1 MKAIRYT
8 LYAIAGLVVLLV
20 LGGAIFAM
28 TFDPNR
34 YKGQIETLVK
44 DKTGRTLKLS
54 GDLQLAFW
62 PALGAKVNG
71 VSLSERASDQQFLA
85 LDSAHASVALLPLL
99 HGQAIVDGIRV
110 SGLKATIVKE
120 KDGRF
125 NFSDLMEPQPAAGA
139 KPQDKQESKQQAQ
152 KKAEERKD
160 TGGQAVAFDIGSIQI
175 DRSAVTYID
184 KESGQELAVSDLKL
198 STGKIAEKADGK
210 LELKASVKGKNP
222 DLDVKLDVGGG
233 YKFDLAAKS
242 FAVSKLDAKLTGA
255 AAGITNLSVSA
266 KGDVAAN
273 PDKNEYKVNG
283 LALDVKGVQD
293 KQNLEAHIA
302 APELLIAAD
311 KAKGAAVTA
320 DLKMKE
326 AAREIQAQL
335 KLSGV
340 EGSAK
345 ALTIPQ
351 LAADL
356 TMNDPSLPQKNV
368 KIPITGSL
376 KADLEKQTAN
386 ADLSAKFDE
395 SNIQAKLGLVKF
407 SPPAYQFDVNVDKLN
422 LDRYTKQPEKKP
434 VSAPTEE
441 GKAPAPASQP
451 APTAQKKDED
461 TPLDLSFLKGLN
473 ANGRLQVGSLQ
484 ANGLKLANVKAE
496 VHAANGKLDV
506 APHSANLYDGSMSG
520 TVTATADGRVA
531 VKETLT
537 GVSVGPLLRDVA
549 QKDILEGH
557 GTVALDVNAAGK
569 TVNTMKKALAGTA
582 RVQLKDGAIKGINLA
597 EVFRKAKTALSS
609 QEARAEARQT
619 QQTDFSEMTASFVIK
634 NGVAHNEDLD
644 MKAPLF
650 RISGKGD
657 VDIGNSAIDYVTNAT
672 VVATT
677 KGQGGDDLAQLSG
690 LTVPVHLVGPFDAMK
705 YKVDYAAAATNLA
718 KSRVGE
724 RIKERFGER
733 LGIGGKPPAEGQA
746 GQSGQSGQG
755 SSGDSRLDKLKG
767 LLGR

>member
-34 YKGQIETLVK
+34 YKGQIETIVK
-44 DKTGRTLKLS
+44 EKTGRTLSLKGNLE
-54 GDLQLAFW
+54 LAFW

-71 VSLSERASDQQFLA
+71 VTRSERGSDQQFLA

-110 SGLKATIVKE
+110 SGLRANVVKE

-125 NFSDLMEPQPAAGA
+125 NFSDLMEPQPMDAQKGEKKA
-139 KPQDKQESKQQAQ
+139 PQ
-152 KKAEERKD
+152 KKAEQRKD
-160 TGGQAVAFDIGSIQI
+160 AGGQAVAFDIGSIQI

-210 LELKASVKGKNP
+210 LDLKASVKGKNP
-222 DLDVKLDVGGG
+222 DLDVKVDVGGG
-233 YKFDLAAKS
+233 YKFDLAARS
-242 FAVSKLDAKLTGA
+242 FAISKLDAKVTGA
-255 AAGITNLSVSA
+255 AAGFTNLNVNA

-273 PDKNEYKVNG
+273 PEKNEYKVNG
-283 LALDVKGVQD
+283 FALDLKGQQD

-320 DLKMKE
+320 DLKMKDV
-326 AAREIQAQL
+326 AREIQAQL

-345 ALTIPQ
+345 ALAIPQ
-351 LAADL
+351 LAADV
-356 TMNDPSLPQKNV
+356 TINDPSLPQKNI

-451 APTAQKKDED
+451 ARTAQKKDED

-484 ANGLKLANVKAE
+484 ASGLKLANVKAE

-520 TVTATADGRVA
+520 
-531 VKETLT
+531 
-537 GVSVGPLLRDVA
+537 
-549 QKDILEGH
+549 
-557 GTVALDVNAAGK
+557 
-569 TVNTMKKALAGTA
+569 
-582 RVQLKDGAIKGINLA
+582 AI
-597 EVFRKAKTALSS
+597 S
-609 QEARAEARQT
+609 
-619 QQTDFSEMTASFVIK
+619 
-634 NGVAHNEDLD
+634 
-644 MKAPLF
+644 
-650 RISGKGD
+650 
-657 VDIGNSAIDYVTNAT
+657 
-672 VVATT
+672 
-677 KGQGGDDLAQLSG
+677 
-690 LTVPVHLVGPFDAMK
+690 
-705 YKVDYAAAATNLA
+705 
-718 KSRVGE
+718 
-724 RIKERFGER
+724 
-733 LGIGGKPPAEGQA
+733 
-746 GQSGQSGQG
+746 
-755 SSGDSRLDKLKG
+755 
-767 LLGR
+767 

>member
-1 MKAIRYT
+1 MHAICDR
-8 LYAIAGLVVLLV
+8 G
-20 LGGAIFAM
+20 LGG
-28 TFDPNR
+28 PS
-34 YKGQIETLVK
+34 GPG
-44 DKTGRTLKLS
+44 GRHFRHDV
-54 GDLQLAFW
+54 DLQLAFW

-85 LDSAHASVALLPLL
+85 VDSAHASVALIPLL
-99 HGQAIVDGIRV
+99 HGQAIVDGINV

-210 LELKASVKGKNP
+210 LDLKASVKGKNP
-222 DLDVKLDVGGG
+222 DLDIKLDVGGG

-242 FAVSKLDAKLTGA
+242 FAVSKLDAKVTGA
-255 AAGITNLSVSA
+255 AAGFTNLNVNA

-273 PDKNEYKVNG
+273 PEKNEYKVNG
-283 LALDVKGVQD
+283 FALDVKGVQD

-302 APELLIAAD
+302 APDLLIAAD

-320 DLKMKE
+320 DLKMKDV
-326 AAREIQAQL
+326 AREIEAKL

-345 ALTIPQ
+345 ALVIPQ
-351 LAADL
+351 LAADV
-356 TMNDPSLPQKNV
+356 TMNDPSLPQKSV

-386 ADLSAKFDE
+386 ADLSTKFDE
-395 SNIQAKLGLVKF
+395 SNIQAKLGLAKF

-434 VSAPTEE
+434 VSTPTEE
-441 GKAPAPASQP
+441 GKAPAPASKP
-451 APTAQKKDED
+451 APTAQKKEED
-461 TPLDLSFLKGLN
+461 SPVDLSFLKDLN

-496 VHAANGKLDV
+496 VKAANGRLDV
-506 APHSANLYDGSMSG
+506 APHSANLYEGSIAG
-520 TVTATADGRVA
+520 AITAMADGRVA
-531 VKETLT
+531 VKENLT
-537 GVSVGPLLRDVA
+537 GVAIGPLLRDFA
-549 QKDILEGH
+549 QKDTLEGK
-557 GTVALDVNAAGK
+557 GNVALDVNAAGK
-569 TVNTMKKALAGTA
+569 TVNTMKKSLAGSA
-582 RVQLKDGAIKGINLA
+582 RMQLKDGAIKGINLA
-597 EVFRKAKTALSS
+597 EVFRKAKTALGS
-609 QEARAEARQT
+609 QEARADARQT
-619 QQTDFSEMTASFVIK
+619 QQTDFSEMTASFAIK

-650 RISGKGD
+650 RVSGKGD
-657 VDIGNSAIDYVTNAT
+657 IDIGNSTIDYVTKAT
-672 VVATT
+672 VVASTQ
-677 KGQGGDDLAQLSG
+677 GQGGADLAQLSG
-690 LTVPVHLVGPFDAMK
+690 LTVPVHLSGPFDAMK
-705 YKVDYAAAATNLA
+705 YQVDYSAAASQFA
-718 KSRVGE
+718 KSKVGE
-724 RIKERFGER
+724 RITDKLKER
-733 LGIGGKPPAEGQA
+733 LGGGAKPPAE

>member
-1 MKAIRYT
+1 MKAIRYS
-8 LYAIAGLVVLLV
+8 LYAIGGLLVLLV
-20 LGGAIFAM
+20 LGVAVFAM

-71 VSLSERASDQQFLA
+71 VTLSEHGSDQQFLA
-85 LDSAHASVALLPLL
+85 LDSAHASVALIPLL

-125 NFSDLMEPQPAAGA
+125 NFSDLMEPQPAGEAQS
-139 KPQDKQESKQQAQ
+139 KDTKKQAE
-152 KKAEERKD
+152 KKAEQRKGE
-160 TGGQAVAFDIGSIQI
+160 GGQAVAFDIASVQV
-175 DRSAVTYID
+175 DRSAITYID

-198 STGKIAEKADGK
+198 STGRIAEKADGK
-210 LELKASVKGKNP
+210 LDLKASVKGKNP
-222 DLDVKLDVGGG
+222 DLDVKLDVGGA
-233 YKFDLAAKS
+233 YKFDLAAKT
-242 FAVSKLDAKLTGA
+242 FAVSKLDAKVTGA
-255 AAGITNLSVSA
+255 AAGITNLSVHA
-266 KGDVAAN
+266 RGDVAAN
-273 PDKNEYKVNG
+273 PDKNEYRVNG

-326 AAREIQAQL
+326 AAREIEAKL

-345 ALTIPQ
+345 ALVIPQ

-484 ANGLKLANVKAE
+484 ARGLKLANVKAE

-537 GVSVGPLLRDVA
+537 GVSIGPLLRD
-549 QKDILEGH
+549 
-557 GTVALDVNAAGK
+557 
-569 TVNTMKKALAGTA
+569 
-582 RVQLKDGAIKGINLA
+582 
-597 EVFRKAKTALSS
+597 
-609 QEARAEARQT
+609 
-619 QQTDFSEMTASFVIK
+619 
-634 NGVAHNEDLD
+634 
-644 MKAPLF
+644 
-650 RISGKGD
+650 
-657 VDIGNSAIDYVTNAT
+657 
-672 VVATT
+672 
-677 KGQGGDDLAQLSG
+677 
-690 LTVPVHLVGPFDAMK
+690 
-705 YKVDYAAAATNLA
+705 
-718 KSRVGE
+718 
-724 RIKERFGER
+724 
-733 LGIGGKPPAEGQA
+733 
-746 GQSGQSGQG
+746 
-755 SSGDSRLDKLKG
+755 
-767 LLGR
+767 

>member
-1 MKAIRYT
+1 
-8 LYAIAGLVVLLV
+8 
-20 LGGAIFAM
+20 M

-85 LDSAHASVALLPLL
+85 VDSAHASVALIPLL
-99 HGQAIVDGIRV
+99 HGQAIVDGISV
-110 SGLKATIVKE
+110 TGLKANIVKE

-125 NFSDLMEPQPAAGA
+125 NFSDLMELQPADAQA
-139 KPQDKQESKQQAQ
+139 KAAQ

-160 TGGQAVAFDIGSIQI
+160 TGGQALAFDIGAIQI

-184 KESGQELAVSDLKL
+184 KVSGQELAVSELKL

-210 LELKASVKGKNP
+210 LDLKASVKGKNP

-233 YKFDLAAKS
+233 YKFDLGAKS

-255 AAGITNLSVSA
+255 AAGITHLSVNA

-273 PDKNEYKVNG
+273 PDKNEYRVNG

-311 KAKGAAVTA
+311 KAKGAAVSA

-345 ALTIPQ
+345 ALVIPQ
-351 LAADL
+351 LAADV
-356 TMNDPSLPQKNV
+356 TINDPSLPQKNV
-368 KIPITGSL
+368 KIPVTGAV
-376 KADLEKQTAN
+376 KADLEKQTAH
-386 ADLSAKFDE
+386 ADLAAKFDE

-451 APTAQKKDED
+451 APSAQKKDED
-461 TPLDLSFLKGLN
+461 TPVDLAFLKGLN

-484 ANGLKLANVKAE
+484 ANGLKLANLKAE
-496 VHAANGKLDV
+496 VHAANGKLDI
-506 APHSANLYDGSMSG
+506 APHSANLYEGSVSG
-520 TVTATADGRVA
+520 SVTAMADGRVA
-531 VKETLT
+531 VKETLS
-537 GVSVGPLLRDVA
+537 GISIGPLLRDVA
-549 QKDILEGH
+549 QKDVLEGH
-557 GTVALDVNAAGK
+557 GNVTLDVNAAGK
-569 TVNTMKKALAGTA
+569 TVNTMKKSLAGNA
-582 RVQLKDGAIKGINLA
+582 RMRLKDGAIKGINLA
-597 EVFRKAKTALSS
+597 EVFRKAKTALGS
-609 QEARAEARQT
+609 QEARAEARQA
-619 QQTDFSEMTASFVIK
+619 QQTDFSEMTASFTIK

-650 RISGKGD
+650 RVSGKGD
-657 VDIGNSAIDYVTNAT
+657 IDIGNSSIDYVTNAT

-677 KGQGGDDLAQLSG
+677 KGQGGADLAQLSG

-705 YKVDYAAAATNLA
+705 YRVDYAAAATNLA
-718 KSRVGE
+718 KSKAGE
-724 RIKERFGER
+724 RIRGALEER
-733 LGIGGKPPAEGQA
+733 LGIGKPPAEAQA
-746 GQSGQSGQG
+746 GQGQSGQG
-755 SSGDSRLDKLKG
+755 ASSGDSRLDKLKG